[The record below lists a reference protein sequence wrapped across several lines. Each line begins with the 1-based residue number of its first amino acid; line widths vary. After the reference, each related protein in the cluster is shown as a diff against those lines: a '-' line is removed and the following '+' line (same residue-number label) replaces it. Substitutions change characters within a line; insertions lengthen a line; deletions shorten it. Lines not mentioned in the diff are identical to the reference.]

1 MDKLE
6 QLKVAVDTYKLLRT
20 NGMPMLMPIIK
31 QYSDWETCKIEI
43 SKTIHLHVEVK
54 YEKITET
61 TGIGASKADWKK
73 AFIEVIYKDFWKK
86 GHGRENIALEWLKTA
101 FPAVTWEPSMTESEE
116 SAGVDI
122 KGQHGTSIICVSVK
136 GFAFKTDATLVE
148 KLESKLKQIP
158 STWGANL
165 IDIAIAYVDE
175 DTKEVQ
181 LQPIVR

>member
-20 NGMPMLMPIIK
+20 HGFPMLMPIIK
-31 QYSDWETCKIEI
+31 TYSDWEECKKQIYLI
-43 SKTIHLHVEVK
+43 VTTHVDAR
-54 YEKITET
+54 YEQITST
-61 TGIGASKADWKK
+61 TGIGATKADWKK
-73 AFIEVIYKDFWKK
+73 AYIEVIYKDFWKK

-101 FPAVTWEPSMTESEE
+101 FPAVTWEPSMTEGEE

-136 GFAFKTDATLVE
+136 GFAFKTDAGLVE
-148 KLESKLKQIP
+148 KLENKLKQIP
-158 STWGANL
+158 STWGVNL

-175 DTKEVQ
+175 NTKEVQ